1 MLRWACDVF
10 RDTVHF
16 RRLEVELMLATAD
29 AARTGIL
36 LGEASALGGL
46 LLPAVQSAFVI
57 DHMRVRIDADFE
69 KEETEWRLNL
79 ILQTRLIRL
88 LIPVVKH
95 HRQLFDWYKKEMKYL
110 DKGERV

>member
-1 MLRWACDVF
+1 M
-10 RDTVHF
+10 
-16 RRLEVELMLATAD
+16 
-29 AARTGIL
+29 
-36 LGEASALGGL
+36 GGL